1 MIVVANV
8 PGGAAVRAVPCL
20 QWRGMTNYIRR
31 PLDLLRAGWVL
42 DRVTGSHH
50 IFKHPSRPGIVV
62 VPHPRKD
69 LGIGLVKSIRQLAG
83 I

>member
-1 MIVVANV
+1 
-8 PGGAAVRAVPCL
+8 
-20 QWRGMTNYIRR
+20 MTNYIRR

-42 DRVTGSHH
+42 DRVTGSYH